1 MTIQRKN
8 VDKELY
14 LGQDIMLDT
23 TGDMKILSDEMTIA
37 QAAQN
42 RCISERGTWLW
53 DDNYGSDLHVYLKEN
68 SAFQITDD
76 MVENEVNRALN
87 PMLLDKRIKEIISV
101 KIKSRTTQSIFI
113 EVQLIIGTQNTVIS
127 FNINK

>member
-1 MTIQRKN
+1 MPIQRKN
-8 VDKELY
+8 IDKELY

-23 TGDMKILSDEMTIA
+23 TGDMSVVSDEMTIA

-53 DDNYGSDLHVYLKEN
+53 DDNYGSDLHNYLKEN
-68 SAFQITDD
+68 SAYQITND
-76 MVENEVNRALN
+76 MVENEVDRALE
-87 PMLLDKRIKEIISV
+87 PMILDGRIEEIISV
-101 KIKSRTTQSIFI
+101 IIKSRTTQSIYI
-113 EVQLIIGTQNTVIS
+113 EIELIIGTQNTVIS